1 VMVVQPHH
9 PCSRPQPTCFCISPA
24 CIYVPGYR
32 PCGSARP
39 LSTSHPPT
47 PCRRHWF
54 RVPTEYDGESGVLSW
69 THTPERGAC
78 YYAYFAPFSYEQ
90 HQDLVAEM
98 QCHDNVTLEM
108 LVR

>member
-1 VMVVQPHH
+1 M
-9 PCSRPQPTCFCISPA
+9 
-24 CIYVPGYR
+24 
-32 PCGSARP
+32 
-39 LSTSHPPT
+39 
-47 PCRRHWF
+47 
-54 RVPTEYDGESGVLSW
+54 PTEYDGESGVLSW